1 MMEKR
6 LNNRLTVRLPSRLE
20 AIIPSG
26 KKMIYDLETKDISI
40 DGAFIYTKESLSFPE
55 ETRFII
61 DLTFP
66 SDSNKE
72 LTMLK
77 SLMECTGTMVR
88 STSEGIGI
96 HFDRECEIV

>member
-1 MMEKR
+1 MTERR

-26 KKMIYDLETKDISI
+26 EKKFYDLETKDISI

-55 ETRFII
+55 GTRFII

-66 SDSNKE
+66 SDSNRE
-72 LTMLK
+72 LTNLE

-88 STSEGIGI
+88 STSEGIAI
-96 HFDRECEIV
+96 QFDRECEII